1 MKSQVRIV
9 LALLLVFSAGL
20 VQPCLAV
27 DHVEFQC
34 PELDLTVRVS
44 GNTTTSDEGP
54 GETGEI
60 LGDPDGWL
68 GGQNFRPTPPISSD
82 IPSVSTSSPA
92 RGRWSMGWHRWSAT
106 TTPTQRQSIA
116 FDDILNLALLVH
128 VVWRTDETNSV
139 ATAAGGG

>member
-1 MKSQVRIV
+1 MRSRITAIM
-9 LALLLVFSAGL
+9 ALLLVFSAGL

-54 GETGEI
+54 GETGET

-82 IPSVSTSSPA
+82 MTQAPQGAGGFV
-92 RGRWSMGWHRWSAT
+92 AT
-106 TTPTQRQSIA
+106 
-116 FDDILNLALLVH
+116 LYALLKFFL
-128 VVWRTDETNSV
+128 VV
-139 ATAAGGG
+139 